1 MSTTVPEKRPSL
13 TRQAGA
19 LASGS
24 FAAQV
29 VGVVLLMVLTRLVAK
44 DQLGGYQQL
53 QLIYGILSPLLI
65 AGIPAALLY
74 FIPRSEDPE
83 HARAWIGQAYV
94 LLGGIGAI
102 VSIGI
107 AVGRHPLATALG
119 NPALSDALLVYSPQP
134 FFAFLG
140 GAMGTALVAI
150 GRAGVAASIGALSGV
165 FALIGVVGAAIIEPD
180 TTHMTA
186 GLVGATVLYAVM
198 ATLVVH
204 RIAGIAVRRADLA
217 PGVRKLLAYGIPL
230 AVTGLAGKLAWQF
243 DRIVVSREF
252 TTAQFAVYTIGAV
265 ELPLTAIIQ
274 QSVNA
279 VLVPALARHYA
290 DGDIAGMAALWHR
303 AIRRSSLILLPAF
316 VFFMLTAEQT
326 IRVLFGA
333 SYQGSADVFR
343 IYLLLVPVRVATY
356 GIISQA
362 IGRTGINLSGSVVLL
377 VANAVLVIALV
388 GPLGLIGPALGTVL
402 ATLVLV
408 AYYLVRLRR
417 LLDMSLRALFPWP
430 LLSANLAISAF
441 AGVPVALLVIAGV
454 DGIAQL
460 LIAGLLYAPCYV
472 GLLLATRRLDA
483 HELAWLQRLL
493 QAAVGR
499 PWRWLGVRA
508 SHRPT

>member
-1 MSTTVPEKRPSL
+1 VDEKRPSL

-24 FAAQV
+24 FVAQV
-29 VGVVLLMVLTRLVAK
+29 LGLVLLMVLTRLVAK
-44 DQLGGYQQL
+44 DELGAYQQL

-94 LLGGIGAI
+94 LLGGIGAM

-107 AVGRHPLATALG
+107 AVGRDPLSTALG
-119 NPALSDALLVYSPQP
+119 NPALADALLVYSPQP
-134 FFAFLG
+134 FFAFIG

-150 GRAGVAASIGALSGV
+150 GRAGLAASIGALSGV
-165 FALIGVVGAAIIEPD
+165 FALVGVVGAASIEPD
-180 TTHMTA
+180 AAHMAA
-186 GLVGATVLYAVM
+186 GLVAATMLYAAMATV
-198 ATLVVH
+198 VVY
-204 RIAGIAVRRADLA
+204 RTAGIAVRRADLTS
-217 PGVRKLLAYGIPL
+217 GIRKLLAYGVPL
-230 AVTGLAGKLAWQF
+230 AVTGLAGRLAWQF
-243 DRIVVSREF
+243 DRIVVSRDF
-252 TTAQFAVYTIGAV
+252 TTAQFAVYVVGAV

-279 VLVPALARHYA
+279 VLVPAMARHYA
-290 DGDIAGMAALWHR
+290 AGDIAGMAALWHR
-303 AIRRSSLILLPAF
+303 AIRRTSLILLPAF
-316 VFFMLTAEQT
+316 IFFMLTAEQT

-333 SYQGSADVFR
+333 NYQGSADVFR

-356 GIISQA
+356 GIITQA

-377 VANAVLVIALV
+377 VANAVLVLALV

-408 AYYLVRLRR
+408 VYYLVRLRR
-417 LLDMSLRALFPWP
+417 ILDMSIRTLLPWP
-430 LLSANLAISAF
+430 LLSANLAVSAVAGIPVAVLVL
-441 AGVPVALLVIAGV
+441 AGVTGVVQLLV
-454 DGIAQL
+454 
-460 LIAGLLYAPCYV
+460 AGLLYAPCYL

-483 HELAWLQRLL
+483 HEIEWIHRIMRYALR
-493 QAAVGR
+493 GPR
-499 PWRWLGVRA
+499 RWLNVRA
-508 SHRPT
+508 GHGPT